1 MSTWSGRQITAARA
15 LAGLTIT
22 ELAAEAGVT
31 ERTIRRIE
39 AAETITIAER
49 LTHGAFSLTT
59 WEKVVSALFDHG
71 VELIPPSGAHGGGVR
86 WVDRRTS

>member
-1 MSTWSGRQITAARA
+1 MSTWHGRQVTAARA

-22 ELAAEAGVT
+22 ELASEAGVT

-49 LTHGAFSLTT
+49 LTYGAFSLAT
-59 WEKVVSALFDHG
+59 WEKVVTALFDNG
-71 VELIPPSGAHGGGVR
+71 VELFPPTGTRGPGVR
-86 WVDRRTS
+86 WVRNP